1 MFQANPPS
9 SLWPVAGGSVMTIAM
24 QCARMVAMLPVMMG
38 ALGANT
44 HTHYHAALLA
54 LQCAVGGIG
63 VGPGAIAGSARSSA
77 LRFFSPSRCVFL
89 GCR

>member
-1 MFQANPPS
+1 
-9 SLWPVAGGSVMTIAM
+9 
-24 QCARMVAMLPVMMG
+24 MLPVMMG

-77 LRFFSPSRCVFL
+77 LRFSVRRVVFSWAVADWLCDLAMPGDSCAVRERCCAGEQRGTL
-89 GCR
+89 G